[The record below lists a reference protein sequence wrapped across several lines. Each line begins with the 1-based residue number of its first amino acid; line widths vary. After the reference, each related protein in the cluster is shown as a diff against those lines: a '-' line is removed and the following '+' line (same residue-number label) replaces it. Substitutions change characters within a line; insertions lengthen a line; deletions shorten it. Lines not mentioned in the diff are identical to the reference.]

1 MGIVTSTQEQRRVAE
16 AARRV
21 GGYDQLA
28 RLAGEKRAAGAQ
40 AKLTYD
46 QAAGRWTYSPS
57 RR

>member
-1 MGIVTSTQEQRRVAE
+1 MGIVTSTEEQRRVAE

-28 RLAGEKRAAGAQ
+28 RLAGEKRAAGAA

-46 QAAGRWTYSPS
+46 QTAGRWTYNAGK
-57 RR
+57 R